1 MCAYLAMFSLS
12 PSFPHL
18 NPGANYWASHS
29 VKCTA
34 VVTVSAPWAVK
45 FVCILTVGGFTP
57 HPQPPPPLA
66 LHHSVQKNYRISPA
80 CQPQSASVFIFFS
93 SPSLFCVYIIVAYK
107 PEDSS
112 GRSNM
117 ESERTCL
124 KGKERSSE
132 ITAINYNF
140 FTTYLAVQNSSGR
153 GKKKRRQP
161 GL

>member
-1 MCAYLAMFSLS
+1 MEVCMCAYLALIFFLS
-12 PSFPHL
+12 PSFPRL
-18 NPGANYWASHS
+18 NLGANYWASHS

-57 HPQPPPPLA
+57 HPQPPPPLPPFP
-66 LHHSVQKNYRISPA
+66 SPSL
-80 CQPQSASVFIFFS
+80 SAGKLQNLEPPPP
-93 SPSLFCVYIIVAYK
+93 PSLFCEYITVAYK

-140 FTTYLAVQNSSGR
+140 FYNISGCAE
-153 GKKKRRQP
+153 Q
-161 GL
+161 LQ